1 MPRPT
6 RNSNLPLADA
16 LDKTPTRVSKRHRQ
30 PSRRAQSPQR
40 RQQEQEKDQEDH
52 YTQEEHEAS
61 SPTPRGPQP
70 SQENAEGLEKAFATE
85 QLRRRKEQ
93 HRKDYEEKQG
103 RFKERDRYH
112 PMTREARE
120 IRNNQE
126 AESQRRREARQCV
139 EVEHERRLREKSAEI
154 AHFGAEEYE
163 RRQREDREARLA
175 NEGLPTSDLE
185 EMALDERN
193 ANPCIELHASLRING
208 KPEWHS
214 ALGEMNLEDFEPS

>member
-40 RQQEQEKDQEDH
+40 RQQEQEKDPWAPAKPKKRGEPRESIV
-52 YTQEEHEAS
+52 TLPS
-61 SPTPRGPQP
+61 S
-70 SQENAEGLEKAFATE
+70 ATE

-93 HRKDYEEKQG
+93 HRKDCEEKQA

-112 PMTREARE
+112 LITREARE

-126 AESQRRREARQCV
+126 AESQRRREAR
-139 EVEHERRLREKSAEI
+139 
-154 AHFGAEEYE
+154 
-163 RRQREDREARLA
+163 
-175 NEGLPTSDLE
+175 
-185 EMALDERN
+185 
-193 ANPCIELHASLRING
+193 
-208 KPEWHS
+208 
-214 ALGEMNLEDFEPS
+214 